1 MNYPEFLPNQGKS
14 VPQSRMAF
22 GTVIVARN
30 ELGDM
35 VIFGYYGRMFPLILK
50 WGVLQAITNT
60 QDTLH
65 KDWIKFDYV
74 T

>member
-1 MNYPEFLPNQGKS
+1 
-14 VPQSRMAF
+14 MAF
-22 GTVIVARN
+22 DTVIVARN
-30 ELGDM
+30 ELGDV
-35 VIFGYYGRMFPLILK
+35 VIFGYYGMMFPLILK